1 MWSPPWWSLLL
12 PANSSL
18 SFSSD
23 ETASDDDGDGD
34 GGDEEELWIMVE
46 VLFWKVGVTAGEE
59 KTLRKLFFN
68 SDPTAIDLGLD
79 CPVRQTRLRK
89 AFDKFVFRRELAS
102 FTPQGVLSAF
112 PPGNSLT
119 RQLRTSWWR
128 EHSLRWVV
136 TPPPC
141 LWLSWC
147 HPPLSLSLPLFSD
160 YPPCLTESP
169 PSPSPTCFAHFTF
182 Q

>member
-23 ETASDDDGDGD
+23 ETVRGDDGDGD
-34 GGDEEELWIMVE
+34 GGDEGELWIMVE

-89 AFDKFVFRRELAS
+89 AFDKFVFFERAGAFSSTGGPLC
-102 FTPQGVLSAF
+102 F

-119 RQLRTSWWR
+119 RAVTYKLVERTFSQVSGDPSPL
-128 EHSLRWVV
+128 SL
-136 TPPPC
+136 TF
-141 LWLSWC
+141 LMS
-147 HPPLSLSLPLFSD
+147 PPLSLSLPLFSD

>member
-23 ETASDDDGDGD
+23 ETA

-89 AFDKFVFRRELAS
+89 AFDQFVFQRDSWRLLLHRGS
-102 FTPQGVLSAF
+102 LSAF

-119 RQLRTSWWR
+119 RPVTYKLVERTFSQVSGDPSPL
-128 EHSLRWVV
+128 SL
-136 TPPPC
+136 TF
-141 LWLSWC
+141 LMS
-147 HPPLSLSLPLFSD
+147 PPLSLSLSLFSD